1 MFIATIPKISNT
13 QEHQRETRISSNE
26 EICIWTYHI
35 QFILHVNGGYNKLD
49 TRYKDVINTRHIEYH
64 KQAKF
69 RIIKPWIPIK
79 CLKIFVNGEVEVVD
93 PFWDVLLFVCFTVSS
108 SSFSAPP
115 QEHSNRAETV
125 RRWFHSAGRQ
135 CRTRPPTVGRLS
147 PALKWTRGLQCLQ
160 NELIERG
167 NEIFLG
173 LERKED
179 FLFGLSW

>member
-1 MFIATIPKISNT
+1 M
-13 QEHQRETRISSNE
+13 
-26 EICIWTYHI
+26 
-35 QFILHVNGGYNKLD
+35 
-49 TRYKDVINTRHIEYH
+49 
-64 KQAKF
+64 
-69 RIIKPWIPIK
+69 
-79 CLKIFVNGEVEVVD
+79 VD

-160 NELIERG
+160 NELIERRNEVFFRFKKKKKIFYLVFPDKIDLGFLNNKQSYTDLQTGGKQKWWTIDPCCLLNSSARFELPELKG
-167 NEIFLG
+167 NFIDKREG
-173 LERKED
+173 LCLPWK
-179 FLFGLSW
+179 